1 MYQYFWIV
9 SLIYP
14 AGLLSAVYF
23 SAIFLGLTIWREKVQ
38 RPRALGWSAITLL
51 ISLLAILL
59 VVPLQF
65 LNQVLSASY
74 SYSSLSNDLLAIALI
89 GGGLVF
95 FLSLIASLILFVVAI
110 VPANLRK
117 RPRPKLTRDPEKNP
131 WDD

>member
-1 MYQYFWIV
+1 MYQDFWIV

-74 SYSSLSNDLLAIALI
+74 SYSSLSNDLLAIAAI

>member
-1 MYQYFWIV
+1 MYQDFWIV

-14 AGLLSAVYF
+14 AGLFSAVYF

>member
-1 MYQYFWIV
+1 MYQDFWIV

-14 AGLLSAVYF
+14 AGLFSAVYF

-74 SYSSLSNDLLAIALI
+74 SFSSPSNDQLAIALI